1 MEEGV
6 VKDRT
11 WALEII
17 GTVILSVASLAVAW
31 CSYQSTLWNGKQV
44 FKLAES
50 NAYRRQALEKL
61 FIVWQQQEID
71 AVVTLNFLEA
81 VVEKRQTLIDYYRR
95 RGTSEL
101 TKILNTW
108 LLMDPVHND
117 QAPAHPLLMKEYK
130 KLVTLSMA
138 AADSASS
145 KAARSWDEAQR
156 LNTISDH
163 YILYT
168 VIFSLV
174 MVLCAV
180 ATKLTRLKIA
190 FISMLITGSIFLMAL
205 MLLFIL
211 MPVARLSG

>member
-6 VKDRT
+6 VKDKT
-11 WALEII
+11 WALEIV

-31 CSYQSTLWNGKQV
+31 CTYQSTLWNGKQV

-50 NAYRRQALEKL
+50 NAYYREALEKI
-61 FIVWQQQEID
+61 FFVWQQQEID

-81 VVEKRQTLIDYYRR
+81 VLDKKQTIIDYYGK

-101 TKILNTW
+101 TKILKTW
-108 LLMDPVHND
+108 QSMDPVHND
-117 QAPAHPLLMKEYK
+117 KAPAHPLLMNEYK
-130 KLVTLSMA
+130 QLMKRSMA
-138 AADSASS
+138 AADSATG
-145 KAARSWDEAQR
+145 KAMQSWDEAQR

-180 ATKLTRLKIA
+180 ATKLTRLRIA
-190 FISMLITGSIFLMAL
+190 FVSMLITGSLFLIAL
-205 MLLFIL
+205 LLLFIL
-211 MPVARLSG
+211 MPID

>member
-6 VKDRT
+6 VKDKT

-31 CSYQSTLWNGKQV
+31 CTYQSTLWNGKQV

-50 NAYRRQALEKL
+50 NAYYRQALEKI

-81 VVEKRQTLIDYYRR
+81 VLEKKQTLIDYYGK

-101 TKILNTW
+101 TKILKTW
-108 LLMDPVHND
+108 QLMDPVHND
-117 QAPAHPLLMKEYK
+117 KAPAHPLLMKEYK
-130 KLVTLSMA
+130 QLVRSSMA
-138 AADSASS
+138 GADSATSH
-145 KAARSWDEAQR
+145 AMQSWDEAQR

-180 ATKLTRLKIA
+180 ATKLTRLRIA
-190 FISMLITGSIFLMAL
+190 FVSMLITGSLFLIAL

-211 MPVARLSG
+211 MPVAGISE

>member
-6 VKDRT
+6 LKDRT
-11 WALEII
+11 WTLEII

-31 CSYQSTLWNGKQV
+31 CTYQSTLWNGKQV

-50 NAYRRQALEKL
+50 NAYYREAVEKT

-81 VVEKRQTLIDYYRR
+81 VLEKRQTMIDYYRK

-101 TKILNTW
+101 TKILNNW
-108 LLMDPVHND
+108 LLMDPVHNEKM
-117 QAPAHPLLMKEYK
+117 PAHPLLMSAYK
-130 KLVTLSMA
+130 QLVKSSMA
-138 AADSASS
+138 AADSATS
-145 KAARSWDEAQR
+145 KAVLSWEEAQA

-168 VIFSLV
+168 VIFTLI

-180 ATKLTRLKIA
+180 ATKLTRLRIA
-190 FISMLITGSIFLMAL
+190 FVSMLITGSIFIIAL
-205 MLLFIL
+205 LLLFIL
-211 MPVARLSG
+211 MPIAGASG

>member
-1 MEEGV
+1 MQEGV
-6 VKDRT
+6 VKDKT

-31 CSYQSTLWNGKQV
+31 CTYQSTLWNGKQV

-50 NAYRRQALEKL
+50 NAYYREALEKI

-81 VVEKRQTLIDYYRR
+81 VLDKKQTLIDYYGK

-101 TKILNTW
+101 TKILKTW
-108 LLMDPVHND
+108 QLMDPVHND
-117 QAPAHPLLMKEYK
+117 KAPAHPLQMQEYK
-130 KLVTLSMA
+130 KMVKLSMA
-138 AADSASS
+138 AADSAT
-145 KAARSWDEAQR
+145 ANAIRSWEEAQR

-180 ATKLTRLKIA
+180 ATKLTRLRIA
-190 FISMLITGSIFLMAL
+190 FVSMLITGSLFVIAL
-205 MLLFIL
+205 LLLFIL
-211 MPVARLSG
+211 VPIA